1 MRGRILM
8 VVLFSFAA
16 SSVHAQDPVK
26 VDSQHYGLV
35 TQNKQVRVLRVT
47 YGPHEKSVM
56 HWHPNAVAVFLTD
69 GRFKFTMADG
79 SSQERDGK
87 AGDALWTPAEKHLP
101 ENLGDQEARLILVEL
116 KQPKRAAT
124 AVAKKKY

>member
-26 VDSQHYGLV
+26 VDPQHYSLV

-47 YGPHEKSVM
+47 YGPHEKSIM
-56 HWHPNAVAVFLTD
+56 HWHPNLVAVFLTD
-69 GRFKFTMADG
+69 GNFKFTMANG
-79 SSQERDGK
+79 KAQERSAK
-87 AGDALWTPAEKHLP
+87 AGDALYIPSEKHLP
-101 ENLGDQEARLILVEL
+101 ENLGDQEAKLILVEL
-116 KQPKRAAT
+116 NQPRRMAAM
-124 AVAKKKY
+124 KKK